1 MMLVETE
8 VRGFGCLVS
17 DVGVLPEDAES
28 LIRVLFWLRF
38 LGLGGRG

>member
-17 DVGVLPEDAES
+17 GPDASFSDVES
-28 LIRVLFWLRF
+28 LIRVLFWMRF
-38 LGLGGRG
+38 LGLGGNG